1 VYLKCTGYSEAK
13 YLLSC
18 KSLDII
24 SYLVHGLV
32 GLVLVYCDH
41 FDTPIP
47 LLPWLHSTETCEHIF
62 GEACKIV
69 KDFTML
75 DFFYMLT
82 KLRVKLCEAV
92 CKLFILNVNISH
104 SEMHSS
110 QSLPEDDVDKEE
122 AEEAYASECHE
133 IRKAISL
140 TITIPLLHLH
150 DKLSCPFG
158 QANLLPESLDLSSHY
173 YAILTPDATCSKSR
187 SHSRFHCH
195 C

>member
-1 VYLKCTGYSEAK
+1 
-13 YLLSC
+13 
-18 KSLDII
+18 
-24 SYLVHGLV
+24 
-32 GLVLVYCDH
+32 
-41 FDTPIP
+41 
-47 LLPWLHSTETCEHIF
+47 
-62 GEACKIV
+62 
-69 KDFTML
+69 ML

-82 KLRVKLCEAV
+82 KLQVKLCEAV

-150 DKLSCPFG
+150 DKLTCPFG
-158 QANLLPESLDLSSHY
+158 QANLLPESLDLSSLITMQFQHQTQHAAKAVRTQGST
-173 YAILTPDATCSKSR
+173 AIANSDPNSLNSPQQQKQKGESV
-187 SHSRFHCH
+187 
-195 C
+195 